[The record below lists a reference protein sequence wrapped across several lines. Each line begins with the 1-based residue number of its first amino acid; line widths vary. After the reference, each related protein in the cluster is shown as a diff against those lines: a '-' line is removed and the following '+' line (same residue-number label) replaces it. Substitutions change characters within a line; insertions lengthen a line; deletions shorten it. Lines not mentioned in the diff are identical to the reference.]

1 MFELDRYG
9 YTRDEQTGV
18 WVRSDYQG
26 IAYSDGDVTENKL
39 AEIIR
44 DAGDVS
50 VLSEE
55 LPQHCTDWA
64 TLYHLSSIRGNIL
77 RPFEHLLKG
86 KVLEIGAGCGAIS
99 RFLGECGARLL
110 SLEGSPRRASI
121 AASRT
126 RGLSNVT
133 VLAERF
139 DDFKTDEQFD
149 AITLIGVLEYAS
161 MFSSDTDPAYAMLKR
176 IRGML
181 KPDGHLFIAIEN
193 QLGLKYF
200 AGAPED
206 HVNVPMY
213 GIEGRYS
220 EGQPKTFG
228 RKELARLIERAGF
241 KSSTFLSPSPD
252 YKLPNSIITEAGFAS
267 YEFDAAALAWQNVKK
282 DPQLPELTHF
292 NLEKAWP
299 VVIHNDLG
307 MELANSFL
315 VAASCSGTA
324 AISKNTLAYHYSTGR
339 KAAYCKES
347 LFVQSNRGIDVQY
360 RRLGIETS
368 PEQDEI
374 FRYVLP
380 ATDAYA
386 KGKILSLLFLEIAS
400 TIDWTP
406 LSFNPF
412 VTVYLQHLRVLLA
425 EEGAD
430 VDLGKIT
437 DMLPGR
443 YIDAVPHNIVIDG
456 KGSPHLI
463 DVEWE
468 MSEGVEL
475 GHLLMRALLLL
486 LACANP
492 LSASASAL
500 SRQEF
505 IIQVLES
512 ANLDITPEDLERYI
526 IKEARFQEKVTGRN
540 IANFLDWSP
549 NQTIYTFGA
558 AQMRRPHATLY
569 YSNKSES
576 FSERKIISQEVKNG
590 AQTLVFSLATIT
602 ADSSQLRLDPV
613 DVRQSFSISQMK
625 IVRDGQTVW
634 LWQDDLESDSGVIK
648 FKRTDK
654 STLYLS
660 INSDP
665 YLVLPVDLQTLGSFE
680 QLTLELDLILLMD
693 EQIAQEIIALSES
706 ALNEASASL
715 KEPLERDL
723 EAAKIR
729 YAELEQTTEEQL
741 QLLHKKNVEL
751 QQSAKEQLEL
761 LNQKNVE
768 LQQSV
773 QDQLELVV
781 QKNLQVKQIKLE
793 YSLTEA
799 EKLKE
804 TEQKIHDL
812 EGKLTLLQVQK
823 DTYIHNLN
831 LQIIGMQSSTSWK
844 LTAPLRKS
852 ILIKR
857 RLRKLLRVIPSAIK
871 RGGGFQNTAQKALT
885 VWKHQ
890 GTAGIIARLRWLNGA
905 NELTFV
911 GHETREVSDRH
922 DYGRWV
928 EYYDTIDDYSRGRIN
943 EEIKQWMS
951 KPLISI
957 IMPVY
962 NPPINLLREAVE
974 SVKAQLYSNWQLCL
988 ADDAST
994 QPEVLE
1000 YLKSLAQEDK
1010 RIKVIFRTENGHISR
1025 ASNSALE
1032 VATGQYIA
1040 LMDNDDLLSEHAL
1053 YWVARTI
1060 IENPNVGLIY
1070 SDEDK
1075 IDTSRQRSSPYFKS
1089 DWNEFL
1095 FRSQNMVCHLG
1106 VYRRDLVEEVGRF
1119 RPGFEG
1125 AQDYDLALRCIEK
1138 LDRDQIIHIPR
1149 VLYHWRI
1156 HVGSTAMAGDEKP
1169 YAAVSGVKA
1178 LDEHLQRK
1186 GNIGTTELL
1195 PMGMYRVHYQL
1206 PRQVP
1211 MVSLIIPTRN
1221 AHGLVKQCIDSIKAL
1236 TTYPR
1241 YEIILIDNG
1250 SDNPASLEYFAE
1262 IDKEDN
1268 IRVVRDDGPFN
1279 YSALNNR
1286 AVRQAH
1292 GELIGLVNNDI
1303 EIITPEWL
1311 NEMVSIALQPSVGA
1325 VGARLWYPDDRLQHG
1340 GVVVGLGGV
1349 AGHSHKFLPKGDHG
1363 YFCRATLIQEF
1374 SAVTAACLIIKKS
1387 TFDQVHGLD
1396 EENLKIAFNDVDF
1409 CLRIQEAGY
1418 INVWTPFAE
1427 MYHHESATRGQE
1439 DTQEKKERFIKEI
1452 MYMQHRWPNIEN
1464 DYAYNPNL
1472 TLDYEDFGLAWPPR
1486 TCR

>member
-39 AEIIR
+39 AAIIR

-55 LPQHCTDWA
+55 LPQYCTDWA

-99 RFLGECGARLL
+99 RFLGESGAQLL

-161 MFSSDTDPAYAMLKR
+161 MFSSDADPAYAMLKR

-206 HVNVPMY
+206 HVSVPMY
-213 GIEGRYS
+213 GIEGRYAP
-220 EGQPKTFG
+220 GQPKTFG

-252 YKLPNSIITEAGFAS
+252 YKLPNSIITEAGFTS
-267 YEFDAAALAWQNVKK
+267 NEFDAAALAWQNVKK

-299 VVIHNDLG
+299 VVIDNDLG

-315 VAASCSGTA
+315 VAASCAGTA
-324 AISKNTLAYHYSTGR
+324 TVPETTLAYHYSTGR

-347 LFVQSNRGIDVQY
+347 LFVQSDQGIEVQY
-360 RRLGIETS
+360 RRLGKEIA
-368 PEQDEI
+368 PEQDETFKYI
-374 FRYVLP
+374 LP

-386 KGKILSLLFLEIAS
+386 KGKILSLQFLETAT
-400 TIDWTP
+400 TIDWTT

-412 VTVYLQHLRVLLA
+412 LTAYLQHLKALLA
-425 EEGAD
+425 KEG
-430 VDLGKIT
+430 VDLGLENIT

-443 YIDAVPHNIVIDG
+443 YIDAVPHNIVIDDHG
-456 KGSPHLI
+456 TPSLI

-486 LACANP
+486 LAGATP
-492 LSASASAL
+492 LSASASTL
-500 SRQEF
+500 SRQAF
-505 IIQVLES
+505 IIQLLES
-512 ANLDITPEDLERYI
+512 VNLHIAPEDLDRYI
-526 IKEARFQEKVTGRN
+526 AKEARFQEKVTGRS
-540 IANFLDWSP
+540 ISNFLDWSP
-549 NQTIYTFGA
+549 DKTIYTFGA
-558 AQMRRPHATLY
+558 AQIKRPRATLY
-569 YSNKSES
+569 YSATSDS
-576 FSERKIISQEVKNG
+576 FSERMTISQEVQNG
-590 AQTLVFSLATIT
+590 AQTLAFSLAAIST
-602 ADSSQLRLDPV
+602 DSNVLRFDPI
-613 DVRQSFSISQMK
+613 DARQSFTINEMK
-625 IVRDGQTVW
+625 IVRDAQTVW
-634 LWQDDLESDSGVIK
+634 LWQGENESDSGVIK
-648 FKRTDK
+648 FRRADK
-654 STLYLS
+654 SALYLS
-660 INSDP
+660 LNSDP
-665 YLVLPVDLQTLGSFE
+665 YLVLPVDLQTL
-680 QLTLELDLILLMD
+680 TLEIDLTLLMD
-693 EQIAQEIIALSES
+693 EQIAQEITVLSETAS
-706 ALNEASASL
+706 NETSASL
-715 KEPLERDL
+715 TNSLEREL
-723 EAAKIR
+723 EAANIK
-729 YAELEQTTEEQL
+729 YAELQQSTQKQLELLSQKNLETQQSTQKQLELLSQRNLELEQL
-741 QLLHKKNVEL
+741 QLNNLLADELNEKALHIQN
-751 QQSAKEQLEL
+751 
-761 LNQKNVE
+761 
-768 LQQSV
+768 
-773 QDQLELVV
+773 
-781 QKNLQVKQIKLE
+781 
-793 YSLTEA
+793 
-799 EKLKE
+799 
-804 TEQKIHDL
+804 L
-812 EGKLTLLQVQK
+812 EGKLTLQQVQK
-823 DTYIHNLN
+823 DTHIHNLN
-831 LQIIGMQSSTSWK
+831 LQIISMQSSSSWK
-844 LTAPLRKS
+844 LTAPLRRS
-852 ILIKR
+852 ILIMR
-857 RLRKLLRVIPSAIK
+857 RLRKMLRVLPSTIR
-871 RGGGFQNTAQKALT
+871 RGGGIQSTAQKALA
-885 VWKHQ
+885 VWKSQ
-890 GTAGIIARLRWLNGA
+890 GIAGLIARLRWLNGA
-905 NELTFV
+905 SEFAFI
-911 GHETREVSDRH
+911 GQETREVPDRH
-922 DYGRWV
+922 DYARWV
-928 EYYDTIDDYSRGRIN
+928 AYYDTIDDNGRWRMN
-943 EEIKQWMS
+943 EEIRKWAR

-962 NPPINLLREAVE
+962 NPPIDLLREAVE
-974 SVKAQLYSNWQLCL
+974 SVRAQLYQNWQLCL

-994 QPEVLE
+994 QPAVHE

-1010 RIKVIFRTENGHISR
+1010 RIKVVFRSENGHISR

-1032 VATGQYIA
+1032 VATGQYVA

-1060 IENPNVGLIY
+1060 IENPDVGLIY

-1075 IDTSRQRSSPYFKS
+1075 IDTNGKRSSPYFKS

-1106 VYRRDLVEEVGRF
+1106 VYRRDLVEKVGQF

-1125 AQDYDLALRCIEK
+1125 AQDYDLALRCSEQ
-1138 LDRDQIIHIPR
+1138 LEREQIIHIPR

-1156 HVGSTAMAGDEKP
+1156 HAGSTAMAGDEKP
-1169 YAAVSGVKA
+1169 YAALAGVKA

-1186 GNIGTTELL
+1186 GNIGSTELL

-1206 PRQVP
+1206 PKQLP
-1211 MVSLIIPTRN
+1211 LVSLIIPTRN
-1221 AHGLVKQCIDSIKAL
+1221 AHGLVKQCIDSIKTL
-1236 TTYPR
+1236 TTYPS

-1250 SDNPASLEYFAE
+1250 SDDPKSLEYFAE
-1262 IDKEDN
+1262 IDQKDN
-1268 IRVVRDDGPFN
+1268 IRVMRDDGPFN
-1279 YSALNNR
+1279 YSALNNG
-1286 AVRQAH
+1286 AVRQAR
-1292 GELIGLVNNDI
+1292 GELIGLINNDI

-1311 NEMVSIALQPSVGA
+1311 DEMVSISLQPNVGA

-1340 GVVVGLGGV
+1340 GVIVGVGGV
-1349 AGHSHKFLPKGDHG
+1349 AGHSHKYLPKGDYG
-1363 YFCRATLIQEF
+1363 YFCRAALIQEL

-1387 TFDQVHGLD
+1387 IFNQVHGLD

-1409 CLRIQEAGY
+1409 CLRVQEAGY

-1427 MYHHESATRGQE
+1427 MYHHESATRGLE
-1439 DTQEKKERFIKEI
+1439 DTPQKKERFMKEVT
-1452 MYMQHRWPNIEN
+1452 YVQARWPDIQN

-1472 TLDYEDFGLAWPPR
+1472 TLDHEDFGLAWPPR
-1486 TCR
+1486 VKL

>member
-39 AEIIR
+39 AAIIR

-99 RFLGECGARLL
+99 RFLGESGAQLL

-161 MFSSDTDPAYAMLKR
+161 MFSADADPAYAMLKR

-206 HVNVPMY
+206 HVSIPMY
-213 GIEGRYS
+213 GIEGRYAA
-220 EGQPKTFG
+220 GQPKTFG

-252 YKLPNSIITEAGFAS
+252 YKLPNSIITEAGFTS
-267 YEFDAAALAWQNVKK
+267 NEFDAAALAWQNVKK

-299 VVIHNDLG
+299 VVIDNDLG

-315 VAASCSGTA
+315 VAASCAGTA
-324 AISKNTLAYHYSTGR
+324 PVSDTTLAYHYSTGR

-347 LFVQSNRGIDVQY
+347 LFAQSERGIEVQY
-360 RRLGIETS
+360 RRLGTETD
-368 PEQDEI
+368 PEQDET
-374 FRYVLP
+374 FKYVLP

-386 KGKILSLLFLEIAS
+386 KGKILSLQFLETAT
-400 TIDWTP
+400 TIDWTT

-412 VTVYLQHLRVLLA
+412 LTVYLQHLKVLLA
-425 EEGAD
+425 KEG
-430 VDLGKIT
+430 VDLGLENIT
-437 DMLPGR
+437 DLLPGR
-443 YIDAVPHNIVIDG
+443 YIDAVPHNIVIDDHG
-456 KGSPHLI
+456 APSLI

-492 LSASASAL
+492 LSASASSL

-505 IIQVLES
+505 IIKLLES
-512 ANLDITPEDLERYI
+512 VNLQITPEDLERYI
-526 IKEARFQEKVTGRN
+526 VKEARFQEKVTGRS
-540 IANFLDWSP
+540 ISNFLDWSP
-549 NQTIYTFGA
+549 DKTIYTFGA
-558 AQMRRPHATLY
+558 AQIKRPHATLY
-569 YSNKSES
+569 YSDTSDS
-576 FSERKIISQEVKNG
+576 FSERKTISQEVHNG
-590 AQTLVFSLATIT
+590 AQTLAFSLAEIST
-602 ADSSQLRLDPV
+602 DSNVLRFDPI
-613 DVRQSFSISQMK
+613 DARQSFTINQMK
-625 IVRDGQTVW
+625 IVRETQTVW
-634 LWQDDLESDSGVIK
+634 LWQGEHESDSGVIK
-648 FKRTDK
+648 FRRADK
-654 STLYLS
+654 SALYLS
-660 INSDP
+660 LNSDP
-665 YLVLPVDLQTLGSFE
+665 YLVLPVDLQTLGSLE
-680 QLTLELDLILLMD
+680 QLTLEIDLTLLMD
-693 EQIAQEIIALSES
+693 EQIAQEITVLSET
-706 ALNEASASL
+706 ALNEASAGL
-715 KEPLERDL
+715 TKPLEREL
-723 EAAKIR
+723 EAANIR
-729 YAELEQTTEEQL
+729 YAELQHSTQ
-741 QLLHKKNVEL
+741 K
-751 QQSAKEQLEL
+751 QLEL
-761 LNQKNVE
+761 LNQRNFE
-768 LQQSV
+768 FQQSTQV
-773 QDQLELVV
+773 QIERLSQRNLELE
-781 QKNLQVKQIKLE
+781 QLQLNN
-793 YSLTEA
+793 SLADELN
-799 EKLKE
+799 EKALHI
-804 TEQKIHDL
+804 QNL
-812 EGKLTLLQVQK
+812 EGKLTLQQVQK
-823 DTYIHNLN
+823 DTHIHNLN
-831 LQIIGMQSSTSWK
+831 LQIIGMQSSSSWK
-844 LTAPLRKS
+844 LTAPMRRS
-852 ILIKR
+852 ILIMR
-857 RLRKLLRVIPSAIK
+857 RLRKMLQVLPSAIR
-871 RGGGFQNTAQKALT
+871 RGGGIRSTAQKALA
-885 VWKHQ
+885 VWKLQ
-890 GTAGIIARLRWLNGA
+890 GTAGLIARLRWLNGA
-905 NELTFV
+905 SEFAFI
-911 GHETREVSDRH
+911 GQETREVPDRH
-922 DYGRWV
+922 DYARWV
-928 EYYDTIDDYSRGRIN
+928 TYYDTIDDNGRWRMT
-943 EEIKQWMS
+943 EEIRKWAR

-962 NPPINLLREAVE
+962 NPPIDLLREAVE
-974 SVKAQLYSNWQLCL
+974 SVQAQLYQNWQLCI

-994 QPEVLE
+994 QPAVHE
-1000 YLKSLAQEDK
+1000 YLKSLAKEDK
-1010 RIKVIFRTENGHISR
+1010 RIKVVFRSENGHISR

-1040 LMDNDDLLSEHAL
+1040 LMDNDDLLPEHAL

-1060 IENPNVGLIY
+1060 IENPEVGLIY

-1075 IDTSRQRSSPYFKS
+1075 IDTDGKRSSPYFKS

-1106 VYRRDLVEEVGRF
+1106 AYRRDLIEKVGKF

-1125 AQDYDLALRCIEK
+1125 AQDYDLALRCSEQ
-1138 LDRDQIIHIPR
+1138 LEREQIIHIPR

-1156 HVGSTAMAGDEKP
+1156 HAGSTAMSGGEKP
-1169 YAAVSGVKA
+1169 YAAIAGVNA
-1178 LDEHLQRK
+1178 LDEHLHRK
-1186 GNIGTTELL
+1186 GDIGKTELL
-1195 PMGMYRVHYQL
+1195 PMGMYRVRYQL
-1206 PRQVP
+1206 PEQLP
-1211 MVSLIIPTRN
+1211 LVSLIIPTRN

-1236 TTYPR
+1236 TTYPN

-1250 SDNPASLEYFAE
+1250 SDDPASLEYFSE
-1262 IDKEDN
+1262 IAKEEN
-1268 IRVVRDDGPFN
+1268 IRVLRDDGPFN
-1279 YSALNNR
+1279 YSALNNGAAR
-1286 AVRQAH
+1286 VAN
-1292 GELIGLVNNDI
+1292 GSLIGLVNNDI

-1311 NEMVSIALQPSVGA
+1311 DEMVSIALQPNVGA

-1340 GVVVGLGGV
+1340 GVIVGVGGV
-1349 AGHSHKFLPKGDHG
+1349 AGHSHKYLPKGDYG
-1363 YFCRATLIQEF
+1363 YFCRAGLIQEF

-1387 TFDQVHGLD
+1387 IFDQVDGLD

-1409 CLRIQEAGY
+1409 CLRVQEAGY

-1439 DTQEKKERFIKEI
+1439 DTPEKQQRFMKEI
-1452 MYMQHRWPNIEN
+1452 TYVQARWPNIQK

-1472 TLDYEDFGLAWPPR
+1472 TLDHEDFGLAWPPR
-1486 TCR
+1486 VKI